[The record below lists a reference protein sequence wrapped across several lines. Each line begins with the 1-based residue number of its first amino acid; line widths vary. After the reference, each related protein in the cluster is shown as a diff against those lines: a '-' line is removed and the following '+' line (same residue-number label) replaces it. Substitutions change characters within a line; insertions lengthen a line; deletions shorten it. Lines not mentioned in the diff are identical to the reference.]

1 MVCCLYVVDVTHKEK
16 GNFLSLCLPACI
28 SVHLGWLEKC

>member
-28 SVHLGWLEKC
+28 CAFGMA